1 MGEGDDDAGGDSSLP
16 EPATAGGV
24 YGETWV
30 YESIVGAV
38 PGVEISDR
46 LAVLVQF
53 LLFEAGVLVL
63 AAVYDLPGAI
73 LPGTVAVVVAAAGSA
88 FMLDIGK
95 RARGPGVPPT
105 YRRLLFASSIEVVLG
120 VLSFVLLVTYL
131 FVWDPRD
138 GATLFASLLGEQ
150 PPVVPSALALLVL
163 WDVCYRIGTGWW
175 AAVVG
180 LWRSFARDLSPEAAT
195 RLAGVDVRTLAFG
208 VLQAVLLP
216 FVWGHP
222 VLVVAI
228 AGHVVAV
235 VVVTTASLY
244 VLRN

>member
-1 MGEGDDDAGGDSSLP
+1 MTDGRGDDTPASAPP

-30 YESIVGAV
+30 YESIVGAI
-38 PGVEISDR
+38 PGIDISDR
-46 LAVLVQF
+46 LAVVVQF

-73 LPGTVAVVVAAAGSA
+73 LPGTLAVLVAAAGSA

-120 VLSFVLLVTYL
+120 VLSFVLLMTYL

-180 LWRSFARDLSPEAAT
+180 LWRSLTRDLSPEAAD
-195 RLAGVDVRTLAFG
+195 RLAGVDVRTLGFG

-216 FVWGHP
+216 FLWGHP
-222 VLVVAI
+222 VLVAAV

-235 VVVTTASLY
+235 VVVTTVSLY

>member
-1 MGEGDDDAGGDSSLP
+1 MGEGDDAGGAASPPD
-16 EPATAGGV
+16 PAVAGGV

-38 PGVEISDR
+38 PGIDISDR

-73 LPGTVAVVVAAAGSA
+73 LPGTVAVLVAAAGSA
-88 FMLDIGK
+88 FMLDIGA

-120 VLSFVLLVTYL
+120 VVSFVLLVTYL

-138 GATLFASLLGEQ
+138 GATLFGSLLGER

-180 LWRSFARDLSPEAAT
+180 LWRSLTRDLSPEAAT

-208 VLQAVLLP
+208 VLQAVLVP

-228 AGHVVAV
+228 GGHVVAV